1 MTTMDVQAEII
12 RSNMRIAQLRTT
24 TLTALLA
31 ESDRLL
37 WALERVNLNAPTT
50 TRSRALDPSPLV
62 PVEVAGD
69 VYTLLRRVGRLGIRR
84 SDLERTDGAL
94 HAIYKAQETIMNGR
108 QLARDITVVDQLRP
122 SSEDL
127 EPER

>member
-1 MTTMDVQAEII
+1 MK
-12 RSNMRIAQLRTT
+12 IAQLRTT

-50 TRSRALDPSPLV
+50 TGSGALDPSPLV
-62 PVEVAGD
+62 PVELARD
-69 VYTLLRRVGRLGIRR
+69 VYTLLLRIGRLGIGR
-84 SDLERTDGAL
+84 SDLERTNGAL

-108 QLARDITVVDQLRP
+108 RLARDITVVDQLEP
-122 SSEDL
+122 SYEDR